1 MRGYSMAGM
10 MATSA
15 APERRASA
23 HCEGTVKERSY
34 LPRSGPW
41 VKPRTSGAVLRY
53 CTTEMRSLVTIG
65 GGENFTTERR
75 EVRRRGD
82 FAARR
87 ADLMY
92 NTSANLKLADLEAGE
107 MAKRWWLMI
116 LAAMLCGA
124 SRADA
129 QAKSEAGAGASPAAG
144 EKAIS
149 IAEKTKSMEKMAG
162 YFNIYWD
169 AKAGKIWVEI
179 DKWGTEFLYQ
189 SSLPAGIGSNDIGLD
204 RGQLGGTHVVRFER
218 SGPKVLLVQ
227 ANLDYRAVSEDADER
242 RAVRDSFA
250 ESALWGFTVAAED
263 GERALVDATD
273 FFLRDAHGVPA
284 ALRKTK
290 QGAYRLD
297 ASRCTLYLPRTKN
310 FPLNT
315 EVEAT
320 LTFVGDEAGPWV
332 KEVTPEAG
340 AITVREHH
348 SLVQLPGPGYKPRA
362 YDPRSSFFGISYM
375 DYATP
380 ISEPIVKRFAARHR
394 LEKKDPNAAVSEA
407 VTPIVYYLDRGAPE
421 PIRSALLEGARW
433 WAQAF
438 EAAGFKNA
446 FRVELLPE
454 GADPMDLRYNVIQWI
469 HRATRGW
476 SYGATVTDP
485 RTGEIIKG
493 HVSLGSL
500 RVRQDYLIAEGLLAP
515 YADGKA
521 LPPVQDRALQMALAR
536 LRQLAAHEV
545 GHTLGLMHNYSAST
559 VRRSSVMDYPPPL
572 VKLEADGVPDVSN
585 AYATGIG
592 DWDKVS
598 IAWGYSEFAPGTDEH
613 AGLAKIL
620 TDGYGRG
627 LRYLTDQDARPASS
641 SSSVAHL
648 WDSGENAVDEL
659 NRLMQVRAAALRRFG
674 ENNIRAGA
682 PLATIEDALVPIYM
696 LHRYQVEA
704 ASKLIG
710 GMDYTFALRGDGQ
723 RPTQIVAAAEQRRAL
738 AAVLNTLKPEALALP
753 ESLLKII
760 PPRPPAYER
769 GREDFKI
776 RTYPAFDAVAPAES
790 AAQHTLQ
797 FLFNAAR
804 AQRLLEFHAQ
814 DKANPSLEEILDAVL
829 TATWKAPHGNGYAEQ
844 INYVVDDVVLYDLM
858 ALADNDK
865 ASDEVRAVAVLRLHT
880 LKEWLDSAGGGKGIA
895 TERAHTFFASRQI
908 EQFEKDPRRLD
919 LTPPTE
925 PPDGPPI
932 GAMGDAD
939 DDWQP

>member
-1 MRGYSMAGM
+1 MSKR
-10 MATSA
+10 
-15 APERRASA
+15 
-23 HCEGTVKERSY
+23 
-34 LPRSGPW
+34 
-41 VKPRTSGAVLRY
+41 
-53 CTTEMRSLVTIG
+53 LV
-65 GGENFTTERR
+65 
-75 EVRRRGD
+75 
-82 FAARR
+82 
-87 ADLMY
+87 
-92 NTSANLKLADLEAGE
+92 
-107 MAKRWWLMI
+107 WLVAM
-116 LAAMLCGA
+116 AMLCCI
-124 SRADA
+124 SRGRA
-129 QAKSEAGAGASPAAG
+129 QAKGEMAG
-144 EKAIS
+144 EKAATVSDKTTS
-149 IAEKTKSMEKMAG
+149 IADKTKSMEKMPG

-169 AKAGKIWVEI
+169 AKAGKLWLEI
-179 DKWGTEFLYQ
+179 DKWGAEFLYQ

-204 RGQLGGTHVVRFER
+204 RGQLGGTHLVRFER

-227 ANLDYRAVSEDADER
+227 SNLGFRAISNDADER

-250 ESALWGFTVAAED
+250 ESALWGFTVVAEE

-273 FFLRDAHGVPA
+273 FFLRDARHVPDT
-284 ALRKTK
+284 LRRTK

-297 ASRCTLYLPRTKN
+297 ASRCALYWPRTKN

-320 LTFVGDEAGPWV
+320 LTFTGDEPGPWV
-332 KEVTPEAG
+332 KQVTPEAD

-348 SLVQLPGPGYKPRA
+348 SFVQLPPAGYKPRP

-407 VTPIVYYLDRGAPE
+407 VQPIVYYLDRGAPE

-433 WAQAF
+433 WSQAF

-446 FRVELLPE
+446 FRVELMPE

-521 LPPVQDRALQMALAR
+521 LPAGQDRAQQMALAR
-536 LRQLAAHEV
+536 LCQLAAHEV
-545 GHTLGLMHNYSAST
+545 GHTLGLMHNYSASS
-559 VRRSSVMDYPPPL
+559 VNRSSVMDYPPPL
-572 VKLEADGVPDVSN
+572 LKLGAGGVPDVSD

-592 DWDKVS
+592 EWDKVS
-598 IAWGYSEFAPGTDEH
+598 IAWGYSEFSPGTDEH
-613 AGLAKIL
+613 AALNKIL
-620 TDGYGRG
+620 LDAYGRG

-641 SSSVAHL
+641 SSSAAHL
-648 WDSGENAVDEL
+648 WDSGTNAVDEL

-674 ENNIRAGA
+674 EKNIRDGA
-682 PLATIEDALVPIYM
+682 PLATIEDVLVPIYM

-710 GMDYTFALRGDGQ
+710 GMDYTFAMRGDGQ
-723 RPTQIVAAAEQRRAL
+723 TPTQIIAPAEQRRAL
-738 AAVLNTLKPEALALP
+738 AAVLATLKPEALALP
-753 ESLLKII
+753 ESLLKLI

-776 RTYPAFDAVAPAES
+776 RTYPAFDALAPAEA

-797 FLFNAAR
+797 FLFNPERAAR
-804 AQRLLEFHAQ
+804 LVEFHAR
-814 DKANPSLEEILDAVL
+814 DKTNPSLEEVFDAVL
-829 TATWKAPHGNGYAEQ
+829 AATWKAPQGSGYAAKLAK
-844 INYVVDDVVLYDLM
+844 VVDDVVLYDLM
-858 ALADNDK
+858 ALAANDK
-865 ASDEVRAVAVLRLHT
+865 ASDEVRAVAALKVHSV
-880 LKEWLDSAGGGKGIA
+880 KEWLNLPRGSRQDISDQAYV
-895 TERAHTFFASRQI
+895 FFVSRQI
-908 EQFEKDPRRLD
+908 EQFEKDPKRLD
-919 LTPPTE
+919 LTPPAE

-932 GAMGDAD
+932 GTTDDPD

>member
-1 MRGYSMAGM
+1 
-10 MATSA
+10 
-15 APERRASA
+15 
-23 HCEGTVKERSY
+23 
-34 LPRSGPW
+34 
-41 VKPRTSGAVLRY
+41 
-53 CTTEMRSLVTIG
+53 
-65 GGENFTTERR
+65 
-75 EVRRRGD
+75 
-82 FAARR
+82 
-87 ADLMY
+87 
-92 NTSANLKLADLEAGE
+92 LKNAKLEAVE
-107 MAKRWWLMI
+107 MSKRLVWVI
-116 LAAMLCGA
+116 LVALAM
-124 SRADA
+124 
-129 QAKSEAGAGASPAAG
+129 SELDYARGHAASPALPRPQAAG
-144 EKAIS
+144 TTSEKATS
-149 IAEKTKSMEKMAG
+149 IADKTKSMEKMAG

-169 AKAGKIWVEI
+169 AKAGRLWLEI

-227 ANLDYRAVSEDADER
+227 MNLKYRAVSEDADER
-242 RAVRDSFA
+242 RAVHDSFA
-250 ESALWGFTVAAED
+250 ESVLWGFTVAAEE
-263 GERALVDATD
+263 GERALVDTTD

-284 ALRKTK
+284 ALRRTK
-290 QGAYRLD
+290 QGAYRVD
-297 ASRCTLYLPRTKN
+297 ASRCALYLPRTKN

-320 LTFVGDEAGPWV
+320 LTFAGDEPGQWV
-332 KEVTPEAG
+332 KQVTPEPD

-348 SLVQLPGPGYKPRA
+348 SFVQLPPAGYKPRA

-380 ISEPIVKRFAARHR
+380 ISDPIVKRFAARHR
-394 LEKKDPNAAVSEA
+394 LEKKDPSAAVSEA
-407 VTPIVYYLDRGAPE
+407 VKPIIYYLDRGAPE

-446 FRVELLPE
+446 FRVELMPE
-454 GADPMDLRYNVIQWI
+454 GADPMDVRYNVIQWI

-515 YADGKA
+515 YADGKT
-521 LPPVQDRALQMALAR
+521 LPAGQDRARPDLAQQMALAR

-545 GHTLGLMHNYSAST
+545 GHTLGLLHNYSAST
-559 VRRSSVMDYPPPL
+559 VNRSSVMDYPPPL
-572 VKLEADGVPDVSN
+572 VKLGADGVPDVSD

-592 DWDKVS
+592 EWDKVS

-613 AGLAKIL
+613 AALDKIL
-620 TDGYGRG
+620 LNAFGRG

-648 WDSGENAVDEL
+648 WDSGANAVDEL

-674 ENNIRAGA
+674 ENNIREGA
-682 PLATIEDALVPIYM
+682 PLATIEDALVPIYL

-723 RPTQIVAAAEQRRAL
+723 TSTQIVAASEQRRAL
-738 AAVLNTLKPEALALP
+738 SAVLATLKPDALALP
-753 ESLLKII
+753 ESLLKMI
-760 PPRPPAYER
+760 PPRPPEHER
-769 GREDFKI
+769 GREHFKI
-776 RTYPAFDAVAPAES
+776 RTYPAFDALAPAEA

-797 FLFNAAR
+797 FLFNPER
-804 AQRLLEFHAQ
+804 AERLVEFHAR
-814 DKANPSLEEILDAVL
+814 DKANPSLEEVFDTVL
-829 TATWKAPHGNGYAEQ
+829 GATWKAPHGSGYAEQ
-844 INYVVDDVVLYDLM
+844 INNVVDVVALYELM
-858 ALADNDK
+858 ALAANER
-865 ASDEVRAVAVLRLHT
+865 ASDEVRAVAALKIHGV
-880 LKEWLDSAGGGKGIA
+880 KEWLNLPSGGRPVISDQ
-895 TERAHTFFASRQI
+895 AHIFFASKQI
-908 EQFEKDPRRLD
+908 EQFEKDPKRLD
-919 LTPPTE
+919 LTPPAE
-925 PPDGPPI
+925 PPDGPPV
-932 GAMGDAD
+932 GAMGDYD
-939 DDWQP
+939 GDWQP

>member
-1 MRGYSMAGM
+1 MSKRVVWLAV
-10 MATSA
+10 A
-15 APERRASA
+15 
-23 HCEGTVKERSY
+23 V
-34 LPRSGPW
+34 
-41 VKPRTSGAVLRY
+41 AVLCCISR
-53 CTTEMRSLVTIG
+53 TQ
-65 GGENFTTERR
+65 
-75 EVRRRGD
+75 
-82 FAARR
+82 AR
-87 ADLMY
+87 
-92 NTSANLKLADLEAGE
+92 
-107 MAKRWWLMI
+107 
-116 LAAMLCGA
+116 
-124 SRADA
+124 A
-129 QAKSEAGAGASPAAG
+129 QAKGEAAA
-144 EKAIS
+144 EKTAS
-149 IAEKTKSMEKMAG
+149 IAEKTKSMEKMPG

-169 AKAGKIWVEI
+169 AKAGKLWLEI

-204 RGQLGGTHVVRFER
+204 RGQLGRTHLVRFER

-227 ANLDYRAVSEDADER
+227 SNLGFRAVSNDADER
-242 RAVRDSFA
+242 RAVHDSFA
-250 ESALWGFTVAAED
+250 ESALWGFTVTAEE
-263 GERALVDATD
+263 GERALVDATE
-273 FFLRDAHGVPA
+273 FFLRDAHHVPET
-284 ALRKTK
+284 LRRTK

-297 ASRCTLYLPRTKN
+297 ASRCALYLPRTKN
-310 FPLNT
+310 FPMNT

-320 LTFVGDEAGPWV
+320 LTFTGDEPGPWV
-332 KEVTPEAG
+332 REVTPEAD

-348 SLVQLPGPGYKPRA
+348 SFVQLPPAGYKPRA

-394 LEKKDPNAAVSEA
+394 LEKKDPIAAVSEA
-407 VTPIVYYLDRGAPE
+407 VQPIVYYLDRGAPE

-433 WAQAF
+433 WSQAF

-446 FRVELLPE
+446 FRVELMPE

-476 SYGATVTDP
+476 SYGAGVIDP

-521 LPPVQDRALQMALAR
+521 LPPGQDKAAQMALAR

-559 VRRSSVMDYPPPL
+559 VNRSSVMDYPPPL
-572 VKLEADGVPDVSN
+572 LRLGADGVPDVSD

-592 DWDKVS
+592 EWDKVS

-613 AGLAKIL
+613 AALNKIL
-620 TDGYGRG
+620 LDGFGRG

-648 WDSGENAVDEL
+648 WDSGANAVDEL

-674 ENNIRAGA
+674 EKNIREGA
-682 PLATIEDALVPIYM
+682 PLATMEDVLVPIYM

-704 ASKLIG
+704 ASKLVG
-710 GMDYTFALRGDGQ
+710 GIDYTFALRGDGQ
-723 RPTQIVAAAEQRRAL
+723 TPTQIVAAAEQRRAL
-738 AAVLNTLKPEALALP
+738 AAVLATLKPEALALP
-753 ESLLKII
+753 ESLLKMI

-776 RTYPAFDAVAPAES
+776 RTYPAFDALAPAEA

-797 FLFNAAR
+797 FLFNPERAAR
-804 AQRLLEFHAQ
+804 LVEFHAR
-814 DKANPSLEEILDAVL
+814 DKANPGLEEIFDAVL
-829 TATWKAPHGNGYAEQ
+829 AATWKAPHGSGYAAEVGK
-844 INYVVDDVVLYDLM
+844 VVDDIVLYDLM
-858 ALADNDK
+858 ALAANDK
-865 ASDEVRAVAVLRLHT
+865 ASDEVRGVAWLKLRE
-880 LKEWLDSAGGGKGIA
+880 LKEWLDSAAGKQIILD
-895 TERAHTFFASRQI
+895 RAQVLFASRQI
-908 EQFEKDPRRLD
+908 EQFEKDPKRLD
-919 LTPPTE
+919 LTPPAE

-932 GAMGDAD
+932 GAMGEAD